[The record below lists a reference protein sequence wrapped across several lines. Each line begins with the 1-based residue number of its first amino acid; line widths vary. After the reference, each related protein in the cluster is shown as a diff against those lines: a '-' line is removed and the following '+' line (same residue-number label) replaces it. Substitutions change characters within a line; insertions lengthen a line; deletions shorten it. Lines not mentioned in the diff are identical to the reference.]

1 MSFGFPT
8 ASHWACSFLAQADV
22 TAPVDST
29 NATTASEIAS
39 ESAEVVELGLPEIAL
54 LILSLL
60 ILLAFATSLS
70 QWIRLLYHGKRPF
83 GAKAFV
89 PVRPRHLPFWSVLY
103 FVVFIGALIFSSSL
117 LQGAFQAAGWIE
129 KPVAQAAENLSDPQT
144 EPLVATDPVA
154 ENSDQTDTPDE
165 DAPDEDAP
173 DEDAPDED
181 APHNAEE
188 DNAEEIVA
196 EGSPGLSVP
205 QLTLSTLGMLTAT
218 LITLMILCLNHRSAI
233 SRIGLIPKRGDIG
246 LGLRSA
252 LMILPPTMLI
262 MTAVSLMQEYS
273 HPVLDALQP
282 DESEAGPNYA
292 VFALLFVTTA
302 LVTPVVEEFWIRGLL
317 QGGLQ
322 RLADWRLSMVRQ
334 SFEQSAAPIETPD
347 DDPTFQLQREATNIN
362 ETAYMAPGTAA
373 GTEPLV
379 ATVSTAM
386 HTDSSD
392 WTPTA
397 IWPVFVA
404 SLVFAL
410 LHWGQGLAPIPLFFL
425 SLGLGYLYRQT
436 GSLIPPIIVHFVLN
450 GLTMLMTLIEMSRA

>member
-1 MSFGFPT
+1 MSFGFHT
-8 ASHWACSFLAQADV
+8 TSQWACSLLAQGDA
-22 TAPVDST
+22 TAPADST
-29 NATTASEIAS
+29 DLTTVSEVAS
-39 ESAEVVELGLPEIAL
+39 ESAEVVELGPPEIAL
-54 LILSLL
+54 SILSIL
-60 ILLAFATSLS
+60 IIFAFATSLS
-70 QWIRLLYHGKRPF
+70 QWIRLLYRGKRPF
-83 GAKAFV
+83 GAKAFI

-117 LQGAFQAAGWIE
+117 LQGAFQAVGWIE
-129 KPVAQAAENLSDPQT
+129 KPAAHATADSSDPET
-144 EPLVATDPVA
+144 EPLVATDPIA
-154 ENSDQTDTPDE
+154 ETPDQISE
-165 DAPDEDAP
+165 PDEAAP
-173 DEDAPDED
+173 NA
-181 APHNAEE
+181 AEE
-188 DNAEEIVA
+188 SVAAE
-196 EGSPGLSVP
+196 SPALSVP

-218 LITLMILCLNHRSAI
+218 VITLMILCLNHRSAI
-233 SRIGLIPKRGDIG
+233 SRIGLIPQRGDIG
-246 LGLRSA
+246 LGFRSA

-282 DESEAGPNYA
+282 DESETGPNYA

-302 LVTPVVEEFWIRGLL
+302 LVTPIVEEFWIRGLL

-334 SFEQSAAPIETPD
+334 SFEQSAASIETPD
-347 DDPTFQLQREATNIN
+347 SDPTFEPQREAKTIT
-362 ETAYMAPGTAA
+362 EAAYMAPGTAA
-373 GTEPLV
+373 GTEPL
-379 ATVSTAM
+379 AITVPTAM
-386 HTDSSD
+386 QTDSND

-450 GLTMLMTLIEMSRA
+450 GLTMMMTLIEMSRA

>member
-1 MSFGFPT
+1 
-8 ASHWACSFLAQADV
+8 
-22 TAPVDST
+22 
-29 NATTASEIAS
+29 
-39 ESAEVVELGLPEIAL
+39 
-54 LILSLL
+54 
-60 ILLAFATSLS
+60 
-70 QWIRLLYHGKRPF
+70 
-83 GAKAFV
+83 
-89 PVRPRHLPFWSVLY
+89 
-103 FVVFIGALIFSSSL
+103 L

-129 KPVAQAAENLSDPQT
+129 KPVAQAAENLSYPQT

-154 ENSDQTDTPDE
+154 ENPDQTDTPDE
-165 DAPDEDAP
+165 DT
-173 DEDAPDED
+173 PDED

-196 EGSPGLSVP
+196 AGSPGLSVP

-218 LITLMILCLNHRSAI
+218 VITLMILCLNHRSAI

-347 DDPTFQLQREATNIN
+347 DAPAFQLQREATNIN

-379 ATVSTAM
+379 ATASTAM

-450 GLTMLMTLIEMSRA
+450 GLTMVMTLIEMSRA

>member
-8 ASHWACSFLAQADV
+8 ASQWACSFLAQADV
-22 TAPVDST
+22 TAPMDST

-70 QWIRLLYHGKRPF
+70 QWIRLLYRGKRPF

-154 ENSDQTDTPDE
+154 ENPDQT
-165 DAPDEDAP
+165 DAP

-196 EGSPGLSVP
+196 AGSPGLSVP

-282 DESEAGPNYA
+282 NESEAGPNYA

-334 SFEQSAAPIETPD
+334 SFEQAAAPIEAPD
-347 DDPTFQLQREATNIN
+347 DAPTFQPQREATNIN

-379 ATVSTAM
+379 ATASTAM

-450 GLTMLMTLIEMSRA
+450 GLTMVMTLIEMSRA

>member
-1 MSFGFPT
+1 M
-8 ASHWACSFLAQADV
+8 AQADV

>member
-1 MSFGFPT
+1 MSFGFST

-29 NATTASEIAS
+29 NATTSSEIAS
-39 ESAEVVELGLPEIAL
+39 ESTEVVELGLPEIAL

-70 QWIRLLYHGKRPF
+70 QWIRLLYRGKRPF

-154 ENSDQTDTPDE
+154 ENPDQTDK
-165 DAPDEDAP
+165 P

-347 DDPTFQLQREATNIN
+347 DAPAFQLQREATNIN

-379 ATVSTAM
+379 ATASTAM